1 MIRFS
6 ERLLR
11 LWRDE
16 SGVATI
22 EFLFALP
29 VLLVIFMASFES
41 GLMMTRS
48 IMLEQSLDM
57 VMRELRLGHYTAPD
71 ADLLKTEICKRTIVF
86 NNCSA
91 SLRIDLQKISTTT
104 WAMPTKATNCMN
116 NNAAIQTPS
125 TFPSDVR
132 GSNDLILVRACIVVD
147 AMFPLTGLGLKLT
160 RTTADGGGYE
170 IVAVSAFANEPT

>member
-1 MIRFS
+1 MSRLS
-6 ERLLR
+6 ERLFH

-57 VMRELRLGHYTAPD
+57 VMRELRLGKYVAPD
-71 ADLLKTEICKRTIVF
+71 ANLLKTEICKRTVMF
-86 NNCSA
+86 NNCA
-91 SLRIDLQKISTTT
+91 ANLMIDLQKVSTTT
-104 WAMPTKATNCMN
+104 WALPTNATSCVN
-116 NNAAIQTPS
+116 NNAAIQPPVAPV
-125 TFPSDVR
+125 F
-132 GSNDLILVRACIVVD
+132 GQQNDLMLVRACIVVD
-147 AMFPLTGLGLKLT
+147 AMFPLTGLGLSLT
-160 RTTADGGGYE
+160 RTTANGGGYE